1 MPVITNLT
9 PQKKDPHRY
18 NLFVDDKFY
27 CGIDESLILT
37 FKLKKGCELDKETLE
52 KIFSQSKLNRIF
64 SRTFDYLAR
73 RPRSERE
80 MRDYI
85 KEKITK
91 YKIQIS
97 NDEDVNSTIASLIDR
112 LKSFNY
118 INDLEF
124 AKWWIE
130 QRIERS
136 KPSGFAKITSELF
149 KKGVDKKYIEQA
161 WEELGP
167 SEKDLA
173 NTHFK
178 KVAKKYDLTD
188 EKDKKRFVDY
198 MLRQGFKWSIIKD
211 MLK

>member
-1 MPVITNLT
+1 MPKVTNLT
-9 PQKKDPHRY
+9 PQKKDPRRY
-18 NLFVDDKFY
+18 NLFIDDKFF

-37 FKLKKGCELDKETLE
+37 FKLKKGIELDKETLE
-52 KIFSQSKLNRIF
+52 KIFSQSKLNKIYNRAL
-64 SRTFDYLAR
+64 DYLAR
-73 RPRSERE
+73 RPRSEKE

-97 NDEDVNSTIASLIDR
+97 NDEDLNSTIESLVDR

-124 AKWWIE
+124 AKWWVE

-136 KPSGFAKITSELF
+136 KPSGLIKIKSELF
-149 KKGVDKKYIEQA
+149 KKGVDKSIVEKA
-161 WEELGP
+161 WEELAP

-173 NTHFK
+173 KAHFE
-178 KVAKKYDLTD
+178 KVASKYDLTNQ
-188 EKDKKRFVDY
+188 KDKKRLVNY